1 MWITVSSRNDLIVKT
16 LYYLSPAI
24 AIWDE
29 RFHIMKT
36 EVFIEGRGLE
46 ELYWFLEDKGLD
58 LDVKYHFNHWLL
70 SAEIAG
76 VKLSGD
82 REDIFAVLLDYYE
95 GRKGKDVV
103 VTIDNKAQI
112 SFKDQEIAVLKQQ
125 ILTPC

>member
-1 MWITVSSRNDLIVKT
+1 
-16 LYYLSPAI
+16 
-24 AIWDE
+24 
-29 RFHIMKT
+29 MKT
-36 EVFIEGRGLE
+36 DVLIEGRGLE
-46 ELYWFLEDKGLD
+46 ELYRFLEDKGLE

-82 REDIFAVLLDYYE
+82 KDEVFSLLLDYYE

-103 VTIDNKAQI
+103 VTINNNEKI
-112 SFKDQEIAVLKQQ
+112 SFKDKEIAALKLE

>member
-1 MWITVSSRNDLIVKT
+1 
-16 LYYLSPAI
+16 
-24 AIWDE
+24 
-29 RFHIMKT
+29 MKT

-46 ELYWFLEDKGLD
+46 ELYRFLEDKGLD

-112 SFKDQEIAVLKQQ
+112 SFKDQEIAVLRQQ